1 MKFINKFFKVLS
13 ACMAAACA
21 ATFSLIIYCNNA
33 YPSKLTA
40 GNAADVRLSPFC
52 EADVLN
58 KSVTASISNGEV
70 YESVMKI
77 FGIVPVKNV
86 SVSVIDKQD
95 VTLCGTPFGV
105 MLYSNGVMVVGNSDF
120 ATETGNANP
129 AADAGIL
136 SGDTIISIDGIKMNS
151 VDDVTKAI
159 EKSNGHQMKLEVLRN
174 GKKNI
179 IKATAVKCKETGKYC
194 LGIWIR
200 DSSAGIGTMTFYN
213 PHTGISVGLGHA
225 ICDVDT
231 GEMVDIASGVAVK
244 ANIFGIKKGSAGN
257 PGELY
262 GSLNLYSVIGN
273 VVDNNQTGIY
283 CKSTPVEGH
292 NATVAYWQD
301 IKPGAAKILVSVDG
315 EEPQY
320 YDAKIDTIYPND
332 ATKNMTVTITDKRL
346 LSQTGGIVQGMS
358 GSPII
363 QDGKLVGALT
373 HVFVNNP
380 TRGYG
385 IFAETMLNNT
395 KKLDK

>member
-1 MKFINKFFKVLS
+1 MKFVNKFFKVLS
-13 ACMAAACA
+13 ACLAVACA
-21 ATFSLIIYCNNA
+21 ATFSLVAYCNNV

-40 GNAADVRLSPFC
+40 GNTSEVRLSPFC

-70 YESVMKI
+70 YESVMKV
-77 FGIVPVKNV
+77 FGIIPVKDV
-86 SVSVIDKQD
+86 SVSVTDKQS

-105 MLYSNGVMVVGNSDF
+105 MLYSNGVMVVGSSEF
-120 ATETGNANP
+120 ATEKGNANP

-136 SGDTIISIDGIKMNS
+136 SGDTIIAIDGEKMNS
-151 VDDVTKAI
+151 VEDVTKAI
-159 EKSNGHQMKLEVLRN
+159 EKSNGNRMRLEVLRK
-174 GKKNI
+174 GKKVEV
-179 IKATAVKCKETGKYC
+179 KASPAKCKETGKYC

-213 PHTGISVGLGHA
+213 PNTGISVGLGHA

-273 VVDNNQTGIY
+273 VVDNDQTGIY
-283 CKSTPVEGH
+283 CKSAPVAGV
-292 NATVAYWQD
+292 NTSVAYWQD
-301 IKPGAAKILVSVDG
+301 IKPGAAQILVSVDG
-315 EEPQY
+315 EDPQY
-320 YDAKIDTIYPND
+320 YDARIDTIYPNE

-346 LSQTGGIVQGMS
+346 LSQTGGIVQGM
-358 GSPII
+358 
-363 QDGKLVGALT
+363 
-373 HVFVNNP
+373 
-380 TRGYG
+380 
-385 IFAETMLNNT
+385 
-395 KKLDK
+395 